1 MRRVKHTIAIASID
15 KPNET
20 RPDTLPISLKTSQ
33 EETAFQKPI
42 IWSLKPFTKYIVPSP
57 NNSNK

>member
-33 EETAFQKPI
+33 EETVLQKPI
-42 IWSLKPFTKYIVPSP
+42 I
-57 NNSNK
+57 